1 MIDIPWPQLTQ
12 LGAGG
17 MIIVIVLN
25 MTFKFINVRK
35 SVMEQILL
43 KMDASEGR
51 MATAVERIANAI
63 GNQTKLVEKM
73 YDKQNDNYVD
83 IIKELNNGSIS
94 RRAGEMSK
102 GN

>member
-1 MIDIPWPQLTQ
+1 
-12 LGAGG
+12 

-25 MTFKFINVRK
+25 MTFKFINSRK
-35 SVMEQILL
+35 NVMEQILL